1 MKICIGGFASSGKT
15 TFGEA
20 LARELNVR
28 HIHSTYK
35 GMVNNDDR
43 SIIKLLDGLTAKHD
57 KKTAKSFD
65 SEVVKE
71 SDKGDCVIS
80 TWLGAWIVKDA
91 TVRVW
96 LDATQEERA
105 KRRAHINNM
114 KKMEALEFIK
124 AYDAANIK
132 YFKDVYKIDVTDH
145 SIFDIALNT
154 ERMHLDEMVGIV
166 SLLAAQRDVNRFG

>member
-20 LARELNVR
+20 LANELNVK

-35 GMVNNDDR
+35 GMVNNDDK
-43 SIIKLLDGLTAKHD
+43 SIVKLLDDLTKKHD
-57 KKTAKSFD
+57 KKIAKKFD
-65 SEVVKE
+65 FEVVEE
-71 SDKGDCVIS
+71 SNKGDCVIS

-105 KRRAHINNM
+105 SRRGSINSM
-114 KKMEALEFIK
+114 KKRDALDFIK

-132 YFKDVYKIDVTDH
+132 YFKDVYKIDITDH
-145 SIFDIALNT
+145 SIFDIVLNT
-154 ERMHLDEMVGIV
+154 EKLHLAEMISIV
-166 SLLAAQRDVNRFG
+166 SLLAAQRDVNRFR